1 MTTTDILNGIDALTD
16 KWASERVD
24 RFAHLRPEDLE
35 RLDNMTARRGVDRN
49 ALIVQAVDALLA
61 QEAWNGGFIAPP
73 APTNVPRRTR
83 DRGRMKR
90 QARQKWKM
98 P

>member
-1 MTTTDILNGIDALTD
+1 MNAEVPTNTEPVTTHI
-16 KWASERVD
+16 R
-24 RFAHLRPEDLE
+24 HEDLK
-35 RLDNMTARRGVDRN
+35 RLDNMAARRGVDRH

-73 APTNVPRRTR
+73 EPMNVPRRTR

-90 QARQKWKM
+90 QARQKWEM